1 MAGGLLAAEAAGFR
15 KNGYHFPLRLLTEAE
30 AGECRH
36 RVEEFERAH
45 PDAVGKLDLKAN
57 LLFPWVDA
65 ITRHPKLLD
74 AVESLLGP
82 DLICWNATFRN
93 KKARSPTYAGWHQ
106 DSRYITVRPTGVI
119 AMMAVTPANAASGTV
134 RVIPGS
140 NNWQVLDH
148 RDTHDTDS
156 LLTRGQYITTDFDKS
171 TAIDLSLRPGEV
183 AFFDHNTVHGS
194 GPNASDDRRLIL
206 LMGFFATQS
215 KPLDGKRV
223 TAFTV
228 RGHDAYGHFD
238 ADRRPTE
245 DYGPAERDAHRRA
258 VEAQVKKVLFD
269 GSDRTSIALN

>member
-1 MAGGLLAAEAAGFR
+1 MPDGRSPDFASAFR
-15 KNGYHFPLRLLTEAE
+15 TNGYHFPLRLLSEAE
-30 AGECRH
+30 AGECRR
-36 RVEEFERAH
+36 RVEAFERAH
-45 PDAVGKLDLKAN
+45 PEAVGKLDLKAN

-93 KKARSPTYAGWHQ
+93 KKAHSPTYAGWHQ

-119 AMMAVTPANAASGTV
+119 AMMAVTPANAKSGTV

-140 NNWQVLDH
+140 NRWDILDH
-148 RDTHDTDS
+148 RDTQDKDS
-156 LLTRGQYITTDFDKS
+156 LLTRGQYITNDFDKS
-171 TAIDLSLRPGEV
+171 KAVDLELAPGEV
-183 AFFDHNTVHGS
+183 AFFDHNTVHSS

-206 LMGFFATQS
+206 LMGFFSTAS

-228 RGHDAYGHFD
+228 RGHDAYKHFD
-238 ADRRPTE
+238 PDRRPVE
-245 DYGPAERDAHRRA
+245 DYGPAEQDAHRAA